1 MFYRVIS
8 KDATASSTLNSS
20 HKVVLGEVASV
31 DGSKITFTSKV
42 SNLPFGIG
50 DTLFKLESS
59 SQTTLSVTVGS
70 VSGRKEITASG
81 TVTGLVAGDTVVA
94 VSDDDIN
101 GDKIRDYHAQVQLTN
116 TDTTAVELYAVNL
129 SYSSSPL
136 HNDK

>member
-1 MFYRVIS
+1 MFYRVIA
-8 KDATASSTLNSS
+8 KDATASSTSNSS
-20 HKVVLGEVASV
+20 HKVVLGQVASV
-31 DGSKITFTSKV
+31 DGRKITFTTKV

-50 DTLFKLESS
+50 DTLFKLASS
-59 SQTTLSVTVGS
+59 SETSLTVTLAS
-70 VSGRKEITASG
+70 VSGRKEITASD
-81 TVTGLVAGDTVVA
+81 TVTGLTAGDTVMA

-101 GDKIRDYHAQVQLTN
+101 GDKIRDYYAQVDLTN